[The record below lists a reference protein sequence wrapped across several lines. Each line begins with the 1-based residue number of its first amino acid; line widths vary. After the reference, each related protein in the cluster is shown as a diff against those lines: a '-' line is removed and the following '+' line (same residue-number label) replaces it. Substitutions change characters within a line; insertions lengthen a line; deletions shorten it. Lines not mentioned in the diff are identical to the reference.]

1 MAKPRTKVVP
11 EMPGFITE
19 AVLAGR
25 IGVSEKSMWR
35 KRRLGQAPVATIIGR
50 QIFYSDADVA
60 YWVAKCRQT
69 KPPSRARRMKSAR
82 RVSLG
87 RSREGRAA

>member
-1 MAKPRTKVVP
+1 MNMAKPRTKVVP

-50 QIFYSDADVA
+50 QAGA
-60 YWVAKCRQT
+60 
-69 KPPSRARRMKSAR
+69 
-82 RVSLG
+82 
-87 RSREGRAA
+87 

>member
-1 MAKPRTKVVP
+1 MGKLRTKAVP

-35 KRRLGQAPVATIIGR
+35 KRRMGQAPVATVIGR

-60 YWVAKCRQT
+60 EWIAKCRQV
-69 KPPSRARRMKSAR
+69 KPPSRTRRITR
-82 RVSLG
+82 RISVG
-87 RSREGRAA
+87 RTRGRPA